1 MTDNETIF
9 LIVSKII
16 KDDGDYNAREHLY
29 LMQLAKSL
37 LISEDVVERLMK
49 EETATIAIPKPEPD
63 RMMIMLHILLA
74 MKSDRHIS
82 REEEALAF
90 TYGFKLGFRE
100 SLIREFI
107 EVVKRY
113 AAAKLPPQSL
123 IEKVKKYLN

>member
-16 KDDGDYNAREHLY
+16 KDNGDYNAREHLY

-37 LISEDVVERLMK
+37 SIGESEITRLMT
-49 EETATIAIPKPEPD
+49 EETSAISIPKPEPD

-90 TYGFKLGFRE
+90 SYGFKLGFRE
-100 SLIREFI
+100 SLVRELI

-113 AAAKLPPQSL
+113 AAAKLPPLGL